1 MKKSEKVQRIG
12 YPLFKISEKKLG
24 LGHDNSFA
32 NNNRDIY
39 LRR

>member
-12 YPLFKISEKKLG
+12 YPLSEKKLG

-32 NNNRDIY
+32 NNNAW
-39 LRR
+39 